1 MSYLIKQIPKRLIA
15 PLTQAR
21 SASLVSQTNLVQ
33 RKSGNSYNHYSTDPL
48 ESRYR
53 EKLLK
58 KVQEQGFESID
69 QFLHSSK
76 EELDKKK
83 KEFNKIDPLKE
94 LENYEQR
101 MKMSANNAGM
111 TKSKGPIDPS
121 QPEAPFKTLDSFLD
135 VEKIKELSK
144 QEVEFLWRAKWMN
157 KDNAMCAVVPVEIF
171 DRMVANAKS
180 NPIFVL
186 PLPREMEGE
195 KDQANKNDQP
205 VELHYI
211 QWQFVGPKTIH
222 CIMTSLAEFKLH
234 NEYAKPHTIFQF
246 HSEMAADKKIVLMN
260 GQVEPDTNI
269 SMPDA
274 QLLLLNVQRFWG
286 AMGEETPVA
295 QQRVKLL
302 RDFTKGS
309 PDFSVDA
316 LISLAQSVDS

>member
-1 MSYLIKQIPKRLIA
+1 MSFLVRDLPKRLCL
-15 PLTQAR
+15 PLTQTR
-21 SASLVSQTNLVQ
+21 LASLVSQNTFQ
-33 RKSGNSYNHYSTDPL
+33 RLSRNSHSSYSTNPI
-48 ESRYR
+48 ESKYYD
-53 EKLLK
+53 KLLK
-58 KVQEQGFESID
+58 KAREEGFESVEKY
-69 QFLHSSK
+69 LENSK
-76 EELDKKK
+76 KELEEKKK
-83 KEFNKIDPLKE
+83 DFNRIDPLKE
-94 LENYEQR
+94 LEEYEQR

-111 TKSKGPIDPS
+111 TKSKGPVDAT
-121 QPEAPFKTLDSFLD
+121 QPKAPFKTLDSFLN

-157 KDNAMCAVVPVEIF
+157 KDNALCAVVPVNIF
-171 DRMVANAKS
+171 DKMIANARS

-186 PLPREMEGE
+186 PLPRQMEGE
-195 KDQANKNDQP
+195 AAPENKDNQS

-211 QWQFVGPKTIH
+211 QWQFVGPKTVH

-234 NEYAKPHTIFQF
+234 NEYAKPHTVFQF
-246 HSEMAADKKIVLMN
+246 HSEMATDKKIVLMN

-269 SMPDA
+269 SLQDA

-286 AMGEETPVA
+286 AMGEDTPIA

-316 LISLAQSVDS
+316 LISLAQSMEN

>member
-1 MSYLIKQIPKRLIA
+1 MSYLVRQIPKRLST

-21 SASLVSQTNLVQ
+21 LASLVSQNTFQ
-33 RKSGNSYNHYSTDPL
+33 RLSKNSFNHYSTDPV
-48 ESRYR
+48 ETKYH

-58 KVQEQGFESID
+58 KAKEEGFNSVD
-69 QFLHSSK
+69 QFLLSSK
-76 EELDKKK
+76 TELEAKK

-94 LENYEQR
+94 LEDYEQR

-111 TKSKGPIDPS
+111 TKSKGPIDAS
-121 QPEAPFKTLDSFLD
+121 QPKIPFKTLDSFLD

-144 QEVEFLWRAKWMN
+144 QEVEFLWRAMWMS
-157 KDNAMCAVVPVEIF
+157 KDDALCAVVPVDIF
-171 DRMVANAKS
+171 EKMIVNAKS

-186 PLPREMEGE
+186 PLPRQSQDDG
-195 KDQANKNDQP
+195 KDAKENQS

-211 QWQFVGPKTIH
+211 QWQFVGPNTVH

-234 NEYAKPHTIFQF
+234 NEYSKPHTIFQF
-246 HSEMAADKKIVLMN
+246 HSEMAADKKIILMN

-269 SMPDA
+269 SLQDA

-316 LISLAQSVDS
+316 LISLAQSMEN